1 MATGFLRR
9 SAALAGLLAALVIF
23 APAKASPQAE
33 AQAEAEAV
41 LDSLHR
47 YASEAA
53 LEPYLSLFTEDG
65 VFLGT
70 DRSERWP
77 LAEFAPYVA
86 ARFATGTGWTY
97 HPAERQLAFSDD
109 GTLAWFD
116 EVVVGTR
123 MGPCRGT
130 GVLRKT
136 AEGWRIAHYSLTLL
150 VPNDLAQGV
159 VDRIHAYEQE
169 HTP

>member
-1 MATGFLRR
+1 MAMGFLHR
-9 SAALAGLLAALVIF
+9 SAALAGLLATLVIF

-77 LAEFAPYVA
+77 MAEFAPYVA

-97 HPAERQLAFSDD
+97 HPAERELAFSDD

-150 VPNDLAQGV
+150 VPNELAQGV
-159 VDRIHAYEQE
+159 VDRIQTYEQE
-169 HTP
+169 PAP

>member
-1 MATGFLRR
+1 MLRR
-9 SAALAGLLAALVIF
+9 SAGLGGLLAALVIF
-23 APAKASPQAE
+23 ALAKASPQAE
-33 AQAEAEAV
+33 AQVEAEAV

-47 YASEAA
+47 YAAEAA

-77 LAEFAPYVA
+77 RAAFAPYVA

-97 HPAERQLAFSDD
+97 HPAERHLAFSED

-150 VPNDLAQGV
+150 VPNALAQGV
-159 VDRIHAYEQE
+159 VDRIQAYEQE
-169 HTP
+169 HAP

>member
-1 MATGFLRR
+1 MGFLHR
-9 SAALAGLLAALVIF
+9 SAALAGLLAALVSF

-33 AQAEAEAV
+33 AQAEAAAV

-77 LAEFAPYVA
+77 MAEFAPYVA

-97 HPAERQLAFSDD
+97 HPAERELAFSDD

-150 VPNDLAQGV
+150 VPNELAQGV
-159 VDRIHAYEQE
+159 VDRIQTYEQE
-169 HTP
+169 PAP

>member
-9 SAALAGLLAALVIF
+9 SAALTGLLAVLVIV
-23 APAKASPQAE
+23 APAKAAPQAE
-33 AQAEAEAV
+33 AQAEVEAV

-53 LEPYLSLFTEDG
+53 LEPYLDLFTEDG

-77 LAEFAPYVA
+77 MAEFAPYVA

-97 HPAERQLAFSDD
+97 HPAERQLAFSED

-136 AEGWRIAHYSLTLL
+136 GEGWRIAHYSLTLL

-159 VDRIHAYEQE
+159 VDRIQAYEQE
-169 HTP
+169 PAP

>member
-9 SAALAGLLAALVIF
+9 SAALAGLLTALVIF

-77 LAEFAPYVA
+77 LVEFAPYVT

-150 VPNDLAQGV
+150 VPNELAQGV
-159 VDRIHAYEQE
+159 VDRIQAYEQE
-169 HTP
+169 PAP

>member
-1 MATGFLRR
+1 MARGMLRR
-9 SAALAGLLAALVIF
+9 SAGLGGLLAALVIF

-47 YASEAA
+47 YAAEAA

-77 LAEFAPYVA
+77 RAAFAPYVA

-97 HPAERQLAFSDD
+97 HPAERHLAFSED

-150 VPNDLAQGV
+150 VPNALAQGV
-159 VDRIHAYEQE
+159 VDRIQAYEQE
-169 HTP
+169 HAP

>member
-65 VFLGT
+65 VFPGT

-77 LAEFAPYVA
+77 LAEFAPYVT
-86 ARFATGTGWTY
+86 ARFATGTGWT
-97 HPAERQLAFSDD
+97 
-109 GTLAWFD
+109 
-116 EVVVGTR
+116 
-123 MGPCRGT
+123 
-130 GVLRKT
+130 
-136 AEGWRIAHYSLTLL
+136 
-150 VPNDLAQGV
+150 
-159 VDRIHAYEQE
+159 
-169 HTP
+169 

>member
-1 MATGFLRR
+1 MATELLRR
-9 SAALAGLLAALVIF
+9 SVSLAGLLAALAVF
-23 APAKASPQAE
+23 APAKASP
-33 AQAEAEAV
+33 QAEAEAV

-77 LAEFAPYVA
+77 LAEFAPYVS

-97 HPAERQLAFSDD
+97 HPAERQLAFSED

-150 VPNDLAQGV
+150 VPNDLAQSV
-159 VDRIHAYEQE
+159 VDRIQAYEQE
-169 HTP
+169 RAP

>member
-9 SAALAGLLAALVIF
+9 SAALTGLLAALVIVS
-23 APAKASPQAE
+23 PAKASPQV
-33 AQAEAEAV
+33 EAEAV

-53 LEPYLSLFTEDG
+53 LEPYLGLFTEDG

-77 LAEFAPYVA
+77 MAEFAPYVA

-159 VDRIHAYEQE
+159 VDRIQAYEQE
-169 HTP
+169 PAH

>member
-9 SAALAGLLAALVIF
+9 SAALAGLLAALVIL
-23 APAKASPQAE
+23 ASAKASPQAE

-53 LEPYLSLFTEDG
+53 LEPYLGLFTEDG

-77 LAEFAPYVA
+77 MAEFAPYVA

-97 HPAERQLAFSDD
+97 HPAERQLAFSED

-150 VPNDLAQGV
+150 VPNDLAPGV
-159 VDRIHAYEQE
+159 VDRIDAYEQE

>member
-23 APAKASPQAE
+23 APAKASPPAE

-86 ARFATGTGWTY
+86 ARCATGTGWTY
-97 HPAERQLAFSDD
+97 HPAERQLAFSED

-150 VPNDLAQGV
+150 VPNNLAQGV
-159 VDRIHAYEQE
+159 VDRIQAYEQE
-169 HTP
+169 PAP

>member
-97 HPAERQLAFSDD
+97 HPAQRQLAFSED

-150 VPNDLAQGV
+150 VPNDLAGGV
-159 VDRIHAYEQE
+159 VDRLPACELE